1 MRHGG
6 NAGLARVTLVDGD
19 NLEGRQVQVG
29 EASILQ
35 VMEVALCQGVP
46 VPGIPAHHCAACPHA
61 PLCCGHTAHPAG
73 SAARVWVRA
82 GTRQRPEGPR
92 APSGGGLLGSAY
104 LRPLSCAFRLC
115 SNRAASLKD
124 TRRAVELVDRKRSVS
139 ASWPSGS
146 SPLNSGSA
154 RRAGRGWA
162 VPGAG
167 SLWAGPAREGARG
180 APTDRQGLRG
190 RWAGTRSSAHTLTRS
205 ARACEHLRVGFKET
219 EMSRNRAAPS
229 LGPGG
234 CRCPGRWWWSSLRPP
249 WLWDRTEVWQGGLAG
264 SVRAHRSPPAGPW
277 ALRRHAVHPSPQTP
291 LPLTHARCTC
301 SSRAHTC

>member
-35 VMEVALCQGVP
+35 VVEVALCQGVP

-82 GTRQRPEGPR
+82 GTRQRPERPR
-92 APSGGGLLGSAY
+92 APSGGSLLGSAY

-229 LGPGG
+229 LVGETDRHRRSGG
-234 CRCPGRWWWSSLRPP
+234 RQGR
-249 WLWDRTEVWQGGLAG
+249 A
-264 SVRAHRSPPAGPW
+264 
-277 ALRRHAVHPSPQTP
+277 
-291 LPLTHARCTC
+291 
-301 SSRAHTC
+301 